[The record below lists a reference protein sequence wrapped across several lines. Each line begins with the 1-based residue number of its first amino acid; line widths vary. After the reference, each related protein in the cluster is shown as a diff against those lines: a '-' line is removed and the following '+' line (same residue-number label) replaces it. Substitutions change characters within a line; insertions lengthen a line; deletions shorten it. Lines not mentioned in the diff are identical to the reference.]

1 MGLGDFFKNFGG
13 SIISSASSLIGGGL
27 NAITS
32 KQAGDREYARQ
43 QEFAQNGIRWRVE
56 DAKAAG
62 IHPIFAVGANTPTY
76 SPQAAVGTDYGLSTA
91 GQNIS
96 RAIETKQTA
105 RERQE
110 MNDLQ
115 KALVAAQIRRT
126 DAETKRIEDSTIDDA
141 LRFAALSSRAVTQRQ
156 PKAPSMPSETGTYED
171 LASGI
176 KPYVIGDTILELP
189 PEDVADLAEDPK
201 VLAAW
206 KAAVEIAWNTDP
218 RVKEHLVKK
227 LPKRMRDGIRA
238 GTHEI
243 IRRPGY
249 GISYR
254 EKKSDKTFP
263 LTPRNFSRHT
273 GGLYNLN

>member
-1 MGLGDFFKNFGG
+1 MSWLSGALSGG
-13 SIISSASSLIGGGL
+13 ASLIGGAIS
-27 NAITS
+27 AITG
-32 KQAGDREYARQ
+32 KQASDREYARQ

-62 IHPIFAVGANTPTY
+62 IHPIFAVGANSPTY
-76 SPQAAVGTDYGLSTA
+76 SPQAAIGTDYGLSSA

-96 RAIETKQTA
+96 RAIEAKQTA

-156 PKAPSMPSETGTYED
+156 PKAPAMPSETGTYDD

-176 KPYVIGDTILELP
+176 KPYVVGDTIMEFP
-189 PEDVADLAEDPK
+189 PEDVADLMEDPK
-201 VLAAW
+201 VFAIW
-206 KAAVEIAWNTDP
+206 KAAIETAWHGDP
-218 RVKEHLVKK
+218 KLKEHVLRK
-227 LPKRMRDGIRA
+227 LPRSMQAGIKA
-238 GTHEI
+238 GTHELVRI
-243 IRRPGY
+243 PGY
-249 GISYR
+249 GLKYR
-254 EKKSDKTFP
+254 KIPPKTMTAP
-263 LTPRNFSRHT
+263 IR
-273 GGLYNLN
+273 GGIRGFYGGF

>member
-1 MGLGDFFKNFGG
+1 MGFFDLGLKD
-13 SIISSASSLIGGGL
+13 IVSAGASLAGGL
-27 NAITS
+27 FGSSTQKNA
-32 KQAGDREYARQ
+32 QEREYERQ
-43 QEFAQNGIRWRVE
+43 KEFAQNGIRWKVE

-76 SPQAAVGTDYGLSTA
+76 SPQAAVGTDYGISAA

-96 RAIETKQTA
+96 RAIEAKQTA

-115 KALVAAQIRRT
+115 KALVTAQIRRT

-156 PKAPSMPSETGTYED
+156 PKAPAMPSETGTYDD

-176 KPYVIGDTILELP
+176 KPYVVGDTIMEFP
-189 PEDVADLAEDPK
+189 PEDVADLMEDPK
-201 VLAAW
+201 VLAIW
-206 KAAVEIAWNTDP
+206 KAAIETAWHGDP
-218 RVKEHLVKK
+218 KLREHVLRK
-227 LPKRMRDGIRA
+227 LPKSMQDGIKA

-243 IRRPGY
+243 VRIPGY
-249 GISYR
+249 GLKYR
-254 EKKSDKTFP
+254 KIPPKTKNAP
-263 LTPRNFSRHT
+263 MR
-273 GGLYNLN
+273 GGIRGFYGGF